1 MFLTTDIPSLNG
13 PFALLG
19 PVAPPAAL
27 ATTVHDA
34 LVGFIRNSAPAGPRT
49 RRTPPRANTGR
60 RLCRP
65 QNP

>member
-13 PFALLG
+13 PF
-19 PVAPPAAL
+19 AL

-49 RRTPPRANTGR
+49 RRTPHVQTLGGDCVAPKTREG
-60 RLCRP
+60 
-65 QNP
+65 